1 MRDEM
6 RHEKDPQTEF
16 QRFIRTPK
24 LGTCFSNVNILVT
37 IICICIFLKYDIPDY
52 FINRKINK

>member
-1 MRDEM
+1 M

-24 LGTCFSNVNILVT
+24 LGTCFSDVNILITLIV
-37 IICICIFLKYDIPDY
+37 IASGEK
-52 FINRKINK
+52 